1 MKLAESDIVL
11 IDSLYGLYPPL
22 TDGIADNKIN
32 LYIEPLMQ
40 VKGNDGIYARWTDI
54 RLMRRMLR
62 DAMHRSY
69 DYERTLTHWHY
80 VRSGE
85 MRNIIPY
92 SRTADFIINS
102 AMPYELPLYKTK
114 LFDGFVEW
122 VEKYKDDPL
131 RQDAYTRASRVHNL
145 LEPVTPE
152 PDDAVIPKN
161 SVIREFIGELE
172 IE

>member
-1 MKLAESDIVL
+1 MKLAEGDIIL

-40 VKGNDGIYARWTDI
+40 VKDEAGRYVRWTDI

-62 DAMHRSY
+62 DATHRAY
-69 DYERTLTHWHY
+69 DYEQTLTHWHY

-85 MRNIIPY
+85 IKNIIPY
-92 SRTADFIINS
+92 SGTADFVINS
-102 AMPYELPLYKTK
+102 AMPYELPLYKSK

-122 VEKYKDDPL
+122 V
-131 RQDAYTRASRVHNL
+131 RA
-145 LEPVTPE
+145 
-152 PDDAVIPKN
+152 
-161 SVIREFIGELE
+161 IRMILCGMMRF
-172 IE
+172 